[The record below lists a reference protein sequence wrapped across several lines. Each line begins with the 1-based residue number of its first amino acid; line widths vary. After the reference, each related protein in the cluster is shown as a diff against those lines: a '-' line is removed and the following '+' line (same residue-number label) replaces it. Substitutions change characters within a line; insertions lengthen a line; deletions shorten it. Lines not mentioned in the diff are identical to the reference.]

1 MRRLIN
7 SLGVL
12 ALLCSFINCQ
22 ADSKMAADVPQWIL
36 SAIGDSKTTSVNT
49 DFSSIL
55 ADKRVDYMGF
65 IGADYHNL
73 KIEFQKVLR
82 KSDSLYDVTGISI
95 VKKNRCHFH
104 GIIDV
109 IDNREFANPTYGVD
123 DSMRRMFKRRGCSIA
138 KYKFEENPYET
149 GSGTF
154 SGYLLFF
161 WYESNNNRIIYD
173 DIDDYSDSYCNN
185 LYAGIWKSYTT
196 KKSKPCA
203 WGQYRIPTSGDLD
216 IGASEFSVNP
226 KYLHNGWEND
236 EILGQ
241 LYFWIGSYEATIT
254 YGTESIKDSIPGADI
269 ASINYNITIEKDACI
284 VTCAGFQSYYS
295 IECSIAEV
303 NSNSISLKFKRLL
316 EGDTYIE
323 HYEMPFLTIYKDK
336 QNFYVKSPYIT
347 DKDGKDNKFIPLRRD
362 E

>member
-1 MRRLIN
+1 M
-7 SLGVL
+7 GVVL
-12 ALLCSFINCQ
+12 RNI
-22 ADSKMAADVPQWIL
+22 
-36 SAIGDSKTTSVNT
+36 
-49 DFSSIL
+49 
-55 ADKRVDYMGF
+55 
-65 IGADYHNL
+65 NL
-73 KIEFQKVLR
+73 KK
-82 KSDSLYDVTGISI
+82 T
-95 VKKNRCHFH
+95 
-104 GIIDV
+104 
-109 IDNREFANPTYGVD
+109 
-123 DSMRRMFKRRGCSIA
+123 
-138 KYKFEENPYET
+138 PYET

-226 KYLHNGWEND
+226 KYSHNGWEND

-347 DKDGKDNKFIPLRRD
+347 DKDGKDNKFIPLRHD